1 MAKRPQSL
9 LLVFILCAMSLTGCT
24 EDSAMGDEYTGPISL
39 IVYYD
44 TTSGQIEQTWSQG
57 TQGQTTG
64 VSLSFDLAG
73 TTSSAGAIVS
83 VTLDP
88 GDGTTPIEQNVGED
102 GAEISYEWQTHGLF
116 MVAAGAID
124 SEGNAHNT
132 TIKIRV
138 DKHITYGINNVNEDG
153 HTMTFSMSP
162 DNDGPLANRLSITS
176 TADNS
181 GGGGLP
187 LTGGGTAEVTWELK
201 NAEDTM
207 ISSEDKTIADGS
219 SEEWSTTSQS
229 TSEGDWTLFV
239 SSEGDS
245 VTVNHDV
252 SILYTEG
259 SESPANPRP

>member
-9 LLVFILCAMSLTGCT
+9 LLVFILCAMSLAGCT

-44 TTSGQIEQTWSQG
+44 TTSGQIEETWSQG

-64 VSLSFDLAG
+64 VSISFDLAG

-102 GAEISYEWQTHGLF
+102 GAEISYEWLTHGLF

-153 HTMTFSMSP
+153 HTMTFRMSP
-162 DNDGPLANRLSITS
+162 DNDGPLANRVSITS
-176 TADNS
+176 TADN
-181 GGGGLP
+181 GGGGIIF
-187 LTGGGTAEVTWELK
+187 GGGTAEVTWELK
-201 NAEDTM
+201 NAEEAL
-207 ISSEDKTIADGS
+207 ISSEERTVADNT
-219 SEEWSTTSQS
+219 EEEISMTSQS

-239 SSEGDS
+239 SSEGDT

>member
-9 LLVFILCAMSLTGCT
+9 LLVFILCAMSLAGCT
-24 EDSAMGDEYTGPISL
+24 EDSGMGDEYTGPISL

-44 TTSGQIEQTWSQG
+44 TTSGQIEETWSQG

-116 MVAAGAID
+116 TVAAGAID
-124 SEGNAHNT
+124 SEGNAHNI

-138 DKHITYGINNVNEDG
+138 DKHITYGINNVGEDG
-153 HTMTFSMSP
+153 HTMTFRMSP

-176 TADNS
+176 TANNQ
-181 GGGGLP
+181 GAIIP
-187 LTGGGTAEVTWELK
+187 GGTAEVTWELK
-201 NAEDTM
+201 DAGETM
-207 ISSEDKTIADGS
+207 VSSEDKTIADGTD
-219 SEEWSTTSQS
+219 EEWSTISQS

-239 SSEGDS
+239 SSDGDP
-245 VTVNHDV
+245 VDVDHDV

-259 SESPANPRP
+259 SESPTNPRP

>member
-9 LLVFILCAMSLTGCT
+9 LLVFILCAMSLAGCT

-44 TTSGQIEQTWSQG
+44 TTSGQIEETWSQG

-64 VSLSFDLAG
+64 VSISFDLAG

-102 GAEISYEWQTHGLF
+102 GAEISYEWLTHGLF

-138 DKHITYGINNVNEDG
+138 DKHITYGINNVGEGGN
-153 HTMTFSMSP
+153 TMTFRMSP
-162 DNDGPLANRLSITS
+162 DNDGPLANRIAIIS
-176 TADNS
+176 TAENNGAAFAF
-181 GGGGLP
+181 GG
-187 LTGGGTAEVTWELK
+187 AADVTWELK
-201 NAEDTM
+201 DAEETM
-207 ISSEDKTIADGS
+207 VSSEEKTIADGS
-219 SEEWSTTSQS
+219 SEEWSTISQS

-239 SSEGDS
+239 SSDGDS
-245 VTVNHDV
+245 VDVNHDV

>member
-9 LLVFILCAMSLTGCT
+9 LLVFILCAMSLAGCT
-24 EDSAMGDEYTGPISL
+24 EDSAMGDEYTGLISL

-44 TTSGQIEQTWSQG
+44 TTSGQIEETWSQG

-64 VSLSFDLAG
+64 VSISFDLAG

-153 HTMTFSMSP
+153 HTMTFRMSP
-162 DNDGPLANRLSITS
+162 DNDGPLANRVSITS
-176 TADNS
+176 TADNA
-181 GGGGLP
+181 GGGGIP
-187 LTGGGTAEVTWELK
+187 GFEGTAEVTWELK
-201 NAEDTM
+201 NAEETM
-207 ISSEDKTIADGS
+207 ISSEERTVADGS
-219 SEEWSTTSQS
+219 SEEVPMSSQS